1 MLYHAIIIPQIKL
14 RCFIDRHV
22 DPDVLKVSDYILD
35 ICLRSKAAEN
45 HSIIQN
51 IVFISEEK
59 ALIAAPFHNIIVL
72 PLCNLPPAFQQ
83 DSGFPRKLLRSNFLK
98 AMPDIKDCF
107 CEKQPL
113 QAIFARN
120 DILRRCNIVDR
131 DRRRKQPERQK
142 YAGQGRRKNA
152 AVQSRLIQLF
162 IMYSSY
168 YIPLIYGV

>member
-59 ALIAAPFHNIIVL
+59 ALIAAPFHKSLFYLFLVALVGVL
-72 PLCNLPPAFQQ
+72 V
-83 DSGFPRKLLRSNFLK
+83 
-98 AMPDIKDCF
+98 F
-107 CEKQPL
+107 C
-113 QAIFARN
+113 
-120 DILRRCNIVDR
+120 VV
-131 DRRRKQPERQK
+131 
-142 YAGQGRRKNA
+142 G
-152 AVQSRLIQLF
+152 
-162 IMYSSY
+162 
-168 YIPLIYGV
+168 